1 MKIIEFIKR
10 IFIKSN
16 NHTLKSEDIEDS
28 FKRKI
33 ILIIE
38 EKLKRKLNTNE
49 YKSFIKDRSFIAY
62 EMIYDTVSD
71 DNITKHELEVYV
83 KSVTNE

>member
-1 MKIIEFIKR
+1 MKVIEFIKH
-10 IFIKSN
+10 IFIKPQ
-16 NHTLKSEDIEDS
+16 DIDDS
-28 FKRKI
+28 FKKKI
-33 ILIIE
+33 ILTIE
-38 EKLKRKLNTNE
+38 CKLKRKLNKKE

-71 DNITKHELEVYV
+71 DKITKQELEVYV

>member
-1 MKIIEFIKR
+1 MKVIEFIKN
-10 IFIKSN
+10 IFIKPQ
-16 NHTLKSEDIEDS
+16 DIDDS
-28 FKRKI
+28 FKKKI
-33 ILIIE
+33 ILTIE
-38 EKLKRKLNTNE
+38 CKLNRKLNKNE

-71 DNITKHELEVYV
+71 DKITKQELEVYV

>member
-1 MKIIEFIKR
+1 MIHL
-10 IFIKSN
+10 N
-16 NHTLKSEDIEDS
+16 
-28 FKRKI
+28 
-33 ILIIE
+33 
-38 EKLKRKLNTNE
+38 RKLNKNE